1 MAERIPIAIVHGS
14 RLIREGMR
22 DLLGRHP
29 GLEVRG
35 TFSAAG
41 EILERAPEGDHV
53 LVYDVGTA
61 HHEGHAR
68 IVELHE
74 RLPQARIL
82 MVNVADDDQTIIEC
96 LRMGVSGCILEDASL
111 EELVEAIRSVWGG
124 TPAMSSRCIT
134 SLFSYVARLQD
145 GQPPAPSMRLT
156 RREEQILQ
164 LVAEGMS
171 NKEIAV
177 KLFLQPQTV
186 KNYVHLILQK
196 LDVHSRLDVMRLL
209 RSGKR

>member
-29 GLEVRG
+29 GLEVRA
-35 TFSAAG
+35 TFSEAG

-68 IVELHE
+68 VAELHQ

-82 MVNVADDDQTIIEC
+82 MVNVSDDDRIIIEC
-96 LRMGVSGCILEDASL
+96 LRMGASGCILQDASL
-111 EELVEAIRSVWGG
+111 EELVEAIRSVWRG
-124 TPAMSSRCIT
+124 TPAMSPRCIT

-145 GQPPAPSMRLT
+145 GQPPAPSVRLT

-164 LVAEGMS
+164 LIAEGLS

-196 LDVHSRLDVMRLL
+196 LDMHSRLDVMRLL
-209 RSGKR
+209 RSGKG